1 MKTLIKI
8 CGLNNETSVVAAA
21 QNGADMLG
29 FVFVPSSPRYI
40 TPEQANNLQQFIP
53 EGIETVGVM
62 LHPTQ
67 SEIETV
73 LDQVKLDYIQT
84 DAEDFDVLDLKG
96 GAKALKVYRDKEGF
110 NINSIED
117 NPFALFEGP
126 VSGVGDLVNILR
138 AREACENK
146 QIILAGG
153 LCAENINKILKQT
166 GPVGVDV
173 SSGVEIDR
181 GVKNEQKIIEFIR
194 IVRAFDEGVSNE
206 PRK

>member
-8 CGLNNETSVVAAA
+8 CGLNNETAVVTAA

-29 FVFVPSSPRYI
+29 FVFAQSSPRYI
-40 TPEQANNLQQFIP
+40 TPKQANNLCQLIP
-53 EGIETVGVM
+53 EGIKTVGVM

-67 SEIETV
+67 SELETV

-84 DAEDFDVLDLKG
+84 DAEDFDLLDLSG
-96 GAKALKVYRDKEGF
+96 DSRPLKVYRDKAGF
-110 NINSIED
+110 NVNDIDD

-126 VSGVGDLVNILR
+126 VSGAGNLVNIKR
-138 AREACENK
+138 AKEACENK

-153 LCAENINKILKQT
+153 LSAENLKKVLQET
-166 GPVGVDV
+166 VPVGVDV

-194 IVRAFDEGVSNE
+194 IVRAFDEGVNNE
-206 PRK
+206 

>member
-8 CGLNNETSVVAAA
+8 CGLNNETAVVTAA

-29 FVFVPSSPRYI
+29 FVFAQSSPRYI
-40 TPEQANNLQQFIP
+40 TPKQANNLCQLIP
-53 EGIETVGVM
+53 EGIKTVGVM

-67 SEIETV
+67 SELETV

-84 DAEDFDVLDLKG
+84 DAEDFDLLDLKG
-96 GAKALKVYRDKEGF
+96 DSKPLKVYRDKEGF
-110 NINSIED
+110 NVNCIDD

-126 VSGVGDLVNILR
+126 VSGVGNLVNIKR
-138 AREACENK
+138 AKEACENK

-153 LCAENINKILKQT
+153 LSAENLKKVLQET
-166 GPVGVDV
+166 VPVGVDV

-194 IVRAFDEGVSNE
+194 IVRAFDEGVNNE
-206 PRK
+206 

>member
-8 CGLNNETSVVAAA
+8 CGLNNETAVVTAA

-29 FVFVPSSPRYI
+29 FVFAQSSPRYI
-40 TPEQANNLQQFIP
+40 TPKQANNLCQLIP
-53 EGIETVGVM
+53 EGIKTVGVM

-67 SEIETV
+67 SELETV

-84 DAEDFDVLDLKG
+84 DAEDFDLLDLKG
-96 GAKALKVYRDKEGF
+96 DSRPLKVYRDKAGF
-110 NINSIED
+110 NVNDID
-117 NPFALFEGP
+117 DKPFALFEGP
-126 VSGVGDLVNILR
+126 VSGVGNLVNIKR
-138 AREACENK
+138 AKEACENK

-153 LCAENINKILKQT
+153 LSAENLKKVLQET
-166 GPVGVDV
+166 VPVGVDV

-194 IVRAFDEGVSNE
+194 IVRAFDEGVNNE
-206 PRK
+206 

>member
-8 CGLNNETSVVAAA
+8 CGLNNETSVVTAAH
-21 QNGADMLG
+21 NGADMLG
-29 FVFVPSSPRYI
+29 FVFAPSSPRYI
-40 TPEQANNLQQFIP
+40 TPKQAKNFRQLIP
-53 EGIETVGVM
+53 EGIQTVGVM

-67 SEIETV
+67 SEVESV

-84 DAEDFDVLDLKG
+84 DAEDFELLDLKG
-96 GAKALKVYRDKEGF
+96 HSKPLKVYRDK
-110 NINSIED
+110 NSLNVNDIDD

-126 VSGVGDLVNILR
+126 VSGVGSLVNMLR
-138 AREACENK
+138 AKEACENK

-153 LCAENINKILKQT
+153 LSAENLKQVLEQT

-194 IVRAFDEGVSNE
+194 IVRAFDEGVNNE
-206 PRK
+206 

>member
-8 CGLNNETSVVAAA
+8 CGLNNETSVATAVH
-21 QNGADMLG
+21 NGADMLG

-40 TPEQANNLQQFIP
+40 TPKQANNFRQLIP
-53 EGIETVGVM
+53 EGIQTVGVM

-84 DAEDFDVLDLKG
+84 DAKDFDLLDLKG
-96 GAKALKVYRDKEGF
+96 GSKPLKVYRDKEDF
-110 NINSIED
+110 NVNCIDD

-126 VSGVGDLVNILR
+126 VSGVGDLVNMLR
-138 AREACENK
+138 AKEACKNK
-146 QIILAGG
+146 HIILAGG
-153 LCAENINKILKQT
+153 LNAENLKQVLEQT

-194 IVRAFDEGVSNE
+194 IVRAFDEGVNNE
-206 PRK
+206 

>member
-8 CGLNNETSVVAAA
+8 CGLNNETSVVTAAH
-21 QNGADMLG
+21 NGADMLG
-29 FVFVPSSPRYI
+29 FVFAPSSPRYI
-40 TPEQANNLQQFIP
+40 TPKQAKNFRQLIP
-53 EGIETVGVM
+53 EGIQTVGVM

-67 SEIETV
+67 SEVESV

-84 DAEDFDVLDLKG
+84 DAEDFELLDLKG
-96 GAKALKVYRDKEGF
+96 HSEPLKVYRDKEGF
-110 NINSIED
+110 NVNDIDD

-126 VSGVGDLVNILR
+126 VSGVGSLVNMLR
-138 AREACENK
+138 AKEACENK

-153 LCAENINKILKQT
+153 LSAENLNQILEQT
-166 GPVGVDV
+166 GPAGVDV

-194 IVRAFDEGVSNE
+194 IVRAFDERVNNE
-206 PRK
+206 

>member
-8 CGLNNETSVVAAA
+8 CGLNNETSVVTAA

-84 DAEDFDVLDLKG
+84 DAEDFNVLDLKG

-110 NINSIED
+110 NINSIEG

-146 QIILAGG
+146 QIMLAGG

-194 IVRAFDEGVSNE
+194 IVRAFDEGVNNE
-206 PRK
+206 SRK

>member
-8 CGLNNETSVVAAA
+8 CGLNNETSVVTAAH
-21 QNGADMLG
+21 NGADMLG
-29 FVFVPSSPRYI
+29 FVFAPSSPRYI
-40 TPEQANNLQQFIP
+40 TPKQANNFRQLIP
-53 EGIETVGVM
+53 EGIQTVGVM

-67 SEIETV
+67 SEVESV

-84 DAEDFDVLDLKG
+84 DAEDFELLDLKG
-96 GAKALKVYRDKEGF
+96 HSKPLKVYRDK
-110 NINSIED
+110 NSLNVNDIDD

-126 VSGVGDLVNILR
+126 VSGVGSLVNMLR
-138 AREACENK
+138 AKEACENK

-153 LCAENINKILKQT
+153 LSAENLKQVLEQT

-194 IVRAFDEGVSNE
+194 IVRAFDEGVNNE
-206 PRK
+206 

>member
-8 CGLNNETSVVAAA
+8 CGLNSETSVVTAA

-40 TPEQANNLQQFIP
+40 TPEQAINFHQLIP
-53 EGIETVGVM
+53 EAVETVGVM

-96 GAKALKVYRDKEGF
+96 FVALQ
-110 NINSIED
+110 S
-117 NPFALFEGP
+117 
-126 VSGVGDLVNILR
+126 
-138 AREACENK
+138 
-146 QIILAGG
+146 
-153 LCAENINKILKQT
+153 
-166 GPVGVDV
+166 
-173 SSGVEIDR
+173 
-181 GVKNEQKIIEFIR
+181 
-194 IVRAFDEGVSNE
+194 
-206 PRK
+206 

>member
-8 CGLNNETSVVAAA
+8 CGLNNETSVVTAAH
-21 QNGADMLG
+21 NGADMLG
-29 FVFVPSSPRYI
+29 FVFAPSSPRYI
-40 TPEQANNLQQFIP
+40 TPKQANNFRQLIP
-53 EGIETVGVM
+53 EGIQTVGVM

-67 SEIETV
+67 SEVESV

-84 DAEDFDVLDLKG
+84 DAEDFELLDLKG
-96 GAKALKVYRDKEGF
+96 HSKPLKVYRDKEGL
-110 NINSIED
+110 NVNDIDD

-126 VSGVGDLVNILR
+126 VSGVGSLVNMLR
-138 AREACENK
+138 AKEACDNK

-153 LCAENINKILKQT
+153 LSAENLKQVLEQT

-194 IVRAFDEGVSNE
+194 IVRAFDEGVNNE
-206 PRK
+206 